1 MKSMAKKKKRRQ
13 RQPRDKGATS
23 IYADPEGNVLTLR
36 QELSSG
42 SVKKIKTEM
51 VSDAASV
58 DDIWRRRTE
67 LLFERLVVSWEIS
80 GLPLDDQAML
90 IGRYRMADSA
100 EKQWVRETINRHV
113 ATYVPDLDS

>member
-1 MKSMAKKKKRRQ
+1 MAKKKKNRRL
-13 RQPRDKGATS
+13 RQPKDKGATS
-23 IYADPEGNVLTLR
+23 IYADPEGNVITLR

-42 SVKKIKTEM
+42 SVRKIKSEM
-51 VSDAASV
+51 VSDAANV

-100 EKQWVRETINRHV
+100 EKQWVRETLNQHV
-113 ATYVPDLDS
+113 ATYIPDLDS